1 MRLFFFSLIKYTIYI
16 FLLQTDIVDNMVD
29 QISHGENKFGGDA
42 TPIAEP
48 RADDHLPNYVAP
60 VPRRKN
66 GRWQP
71 LKPIAVS
78 LCPIALHRFLVI
90 VKKLRKTHTS

>member
-66 GRWQP
+66 GR
-71 LKPIAVS
+71 
-78 LCPIALHRFLVI
+78 
-90 VKKLRKTHTS
+90 